1 MINTTNIIDKYAKH
15 NKDIFIVKNYNN
27 DNSKI
32 LIEFHGWSSAHI
44 CFSYLIDALN
54 KKFKSKLIAYEG
66 YTLISTNKTNNI
78 SKIKILFY
86 PKILLV
92 NFLNFINHLESQNL

>member
-1 MINTTNIIDKYAKH
+1 MPDIIR
-15 NKDIFIVKNYNN
+15 IFFSVKNYNN

-66 YTLISTNKTNNI
+66 YTLISANLKLTIYQKLKYFL
-78 SKIKILFY
+78 S
-86 PKILLV
+86 KILLV